1 MKENQIYVHYGHRKF
16 SKEMYRPIEN
26 IQLFT
31 KPKGGFWASRIDAKF
46 GWKDWCIDE
55 EFRDIDENNA
65 FRFKLKD
72 GAKVLYINNTD
83 ILSTLPMARNKLPL
97 LRTNIFIFLDFE
109 KLSKEYDAIE
119 VNISECRDLYYS
131 LCGWDCDSIL
141 IMNPDIIEEVKQ

>member
-1 MKENQIYVHYGHRKF
+1 MEKPIYVHYGHKKF
-16 SKEMYRPIEN
+16 CKEMCRPIEN

-31 KPKGGFWASRIDAKF
+31 KPRGGFWASRIDAKF

-55 EFRDIDENNA
+55 EFRDIDENDA
-65 FRFKLKD
+65 FRFKLKND
-72 GAKVLYINNTD
+72 AKVLYINNTD
-83 ILSTLPMARNKLPL
+83 ILSRLPMAQNRG
-97 LRTNIFIFLDFE
+97 TDIFIFLDFE

-141 IMNPDIIEEVKQ
+141 IMNTDIIEEGKQ

>member
-1 MKENQIYVHYGHRKF
+1 MEKPIYVHYGHKKF
-16 SKEMYRPIEN
+16 CKEMCKPIEN

-72 GAKVLYINNTD
+72 NAKVLYINDTK
-83 ILSTLPMARNKLPL
+83 ILANLPMQQSIIKSWLC
-97 LRTNIFIFLDFE
+97 LDFE
-109 KLSKEYDAIE
+109 KLSEQYDAIE
-119 VNISECRDLYYS
+119 VNISKCNHLYDLLY
-131 LCGWDCDSIL
+131 GWDCDSIL